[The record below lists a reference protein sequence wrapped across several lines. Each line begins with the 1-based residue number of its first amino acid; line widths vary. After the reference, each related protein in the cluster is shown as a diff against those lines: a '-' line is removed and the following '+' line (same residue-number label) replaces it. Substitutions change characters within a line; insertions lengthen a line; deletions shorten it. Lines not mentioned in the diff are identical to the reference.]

1 MLINF
6 GVAKGLL
13 RNSGFNVFRYPEY
26 RLFWVAAAFSNIG
39 MWALIYGRLWL
50 MHQLTDSPLMVGLV
64 STASLGPVLL
74 FSVWG
79 GAIADRV
86 NRLRLVRWTRGMFA
100 ALAVLT
106 GLLIFTDVI
115 QAWHVFA
122 VSAATGVLLAF
133 DIPSRSAMIPAL
145 VPRAQLASAI
155 ALYSLV
161 FGGAAIVGPAI
172 LSPLVD
178 LWGLDGVFF
187 FIGAAYALTVL
198 FLMLMS
204 PSGHKPMNRSVTVV
218 RGIIEGFQYV
228 RNHTTILGVL
238 AISIVAGVF
247 GNSFEA
253 LLPVY
258 ADKILAGGIGTYS
271 RLLLSAGVGGLIAT
285 ITIAVLGTRVRPV
298 WFFVSAGIGY
308 GLGILALS
316 QLSWFPGAALN
327 LGMIGA
333 FHVVFSTMSITLVQT
348 LTADQFRGRIMGIQQ
363 LSWGATAVGGA
374 VMGAMA
380 EAWGVA
386 FALSLGG
393 LILAVAT
400 VAIAAVSLRGSNTRE
415 IEAHPKPAV

>member
-1 MLINF
+1 M
-6 GVAKGLL
+6 
-13 RNSGFNVFRYPEY
+13 
-26 RLFWVAAAFSNIG
+26 AAAFSNIG

-100 ALAVLT
+100 ILAVLT

-122 VSAATGVLLAF
+122 ISVATGVLLAF
-133 DIPSRSAMIPAL
+133 DIPSRSAMVPAL
-145 VPRAQLASAI
+145 VPREHLASAI

-161 FGGAAIVGPAI
+161 FGGAAIIGPAV

-178 LWGLDGVFF
+178 LWGLEGVFF
-187 FIGAAYALTVL
+187 LIGAAYGLTVL

-204 PSGHKPMNRSVTVV
+204 PSGHKPENRRATVV
-218 RGIIEGFQYV
+218 RDIFEGFQYL
-228 RNHTTILGVL
+228 RNHTTILGVI
-238 AISIVAGVF
+238 AIGIVAGVF
-247 GNSFEA
+247 GKSYET
-253 LLPVY
+253 LLPIY
-258 ADKILAGGIGTYS
+258 SDKILAGGIETYS

-285 ITIAVLGTRVRPV
+285 ITVAILGARVRPT
-298 WFFVSAGIGY
+298 WYFVSAGIFY
-308 GLGILALS
+308 GLGILVLS

-333 FHVVFSTMSITLVQT
+333 FNVVFGTMSITLVQS
-348 LTADQFRGRIMGIQQ
+348 LTADQFRGRILSIHQ
-363 LSWGATAVGGA
+363 LSWGASAIGGV

-386 FALSLGG
+386 FALGLGG
-393 LILAVAT
+393 LILTVAT
-400 VAIAAVSLRGSNTRE
+400 VSIAIVSLRGSKTRG
-415 IEAHPKPAV
+415 IVAHSEPAV